1 MRQAN
6 SVKIAKIIAIT
17 VVLSSFI
24 LGSFILASSYL
35 QAKQSC
41 DQMQALDAV
50 LNKELMLEAMQQM
63 VTGAALVE
71 IFVSPSAPN
80 ARLEQFKVL
89 RFAPWDNKTTKPGS
103 SERTSEPVIGVIV
116 RHISKRQ
123 LARFITLRAFSS
135 AIYWFIERKWLF
147 TLKARSN
154 QFLP

>member
-50 LNKELMLEAMQQM
+50 LNKELMLEAMQQKYL
-63 VTGAALVE
+63 TLTLLVA
-71 IFVSPSAPN
+71 V
-80 ARLEQFKVL
+80 
-89 RFAPWDNKTTKPGS
+89 
-103 SERTSEPVIGVIV
+103 GVHLV
-116 RHISKRQ
+116 D
-123 LARFITLRAFSS
+123 
-135 AIYWFIERKWLF
+135 
-147 TLKARSN
+147 
-154 QFLP
+154 

>member
-50 LNKELMLEAMQQM
+50 LNKELMLEAMQQ
-63 VTGAALVE
+63 
-71 IFVSPSAPN
+71 VSSI
-80 ARLEQFKVL
+80 
-89 RFAPWDNKTTKPGS
+89 NKKSISIQHRKPQDGCVKIMA
-103 SERTSEPVIGVIV
+103 TSNVV
-116 RHISKRQ
+116 
-123 LARFITLRAFSS
+123 
-135 AIYWFIERKWLF
+135 
-147 TLKARSN
+147 
-154 QFLP
+154 

>member
-50 LNKELMLEAMQQM
+50 LNKELMLEAMQQLGRNPL
-63 VTGAALVE
+63 VTPFKHFRIIRGDMALRCRCA
-71 IFVSPSAPN
+71 IVS
-80 ARLEQFKVL
+80 
-89 RFAPWDNKTTKPGS
+89 
-103 SERTSEPVIGVIV
+103 
-116 RHISKRQ
+116 
-123 LARFITLRAFSS
+123 
-135 AIYWFIERKWLF
+135 
-147 TLKARSN
+147 
-154 QFLP
+154 